1 LMMECG
7 YNVREEYRLL
17 EAIYD
22 LADGAPRAIVASGKA
37 AARTNLPHTFREFYP
52 WARHL
57 KGLGLIQTSS
67 AVGVGIVGM
76 FRITPTGIR
85 LVETLRTS

>member
-1 LMMECG
+1 VESN
-7 YNVREEYRLL
+7 YNVQAYRFL

-22 LADGAPRAIVASGKA
+22 LAEGDHRKIVASAKV
-37 AARTNLPHTFREFYP
+37 AARTNLPHTFRNLYP
-52 WARHL
+52 LARHL

-67 AVGVGIVGM
+67 AAGVGIVGM

-85 LVETLRTS
+85 VVEALRTS

>member
-1 LMMECG
+1 MESS
-7 YNVREEYRLL
+7 YNVHEEYRLL

-22 LADGAPRAIVASGKA
+22 LADGDPRTIVASVKV

-52 WARHL
+52 LARHL

-67 AVGVGIVGM
+67 AAGVGIVGM

-85 LVETLRTS
+85 VVEAGRTS

>member
-1 LMMECG
+1 MESD
-7 YNVREEYRLL
+7 YSVQEEYRLL

-22 LADGAPRAIVASGKA
+22 LADGDPQTIVASAKV
-37 AARTNLPHTFREFYP
+37 AARTNLPHTFLDFYP
-52 WARHL
+52 LARHL

-67 AVGVGIVGM
+67 AAGVGIVGM

-85 LVETLRTS
+85 LVEALRTS

>member
-1 LMMECG
+1 MESD
-7 YNVREEYRLL
+7 YSVKEHRLL

-22 LADGAPRAIVASGKA
+22 LAEGDPRTIVASAKVA

-52 WARHL
+52 LARHL

-67 AVGVGIVGM
+67 ASGVGIVGM

-85 LVETLRTS
+85 VVEAVRTS